1 MSAAL
6 QNKAALI
13 PLPAGNLLLRIITA
27 MCLSVVLY
35 SCVKVGPDYRRPDA
49 PVSPGW
55 VERDGGRV
63 SDGAADFRAWW
74 KVFKDPVLDKL
85 IDTAYGQNP
94 TLQIAGTRV
103 LQARAQL
110 GVVTGEFYPQTQ
122 AASGSLQW
130 NRLSKAASFGGGL
143 SYTEAQVGATIS
155 WELDFWGR
163 FRRAIQSADAGW
175 FGSLANYDNTLVSLT
190 ADVANSYIQIRT
202 LEKRT
207 EVANRNALAQKETL
221 GIAEARYQFG
231 LVSNLDVEQARTA
244 LNSTLSLV
252 PQLQTQLRQ
261 ANHAL
266 CVLLGVTPGSLDQV
280 LAQSSGIPVAPKA
293 VAVGIP
299 ADLLR
304 RRPDI
309 RLAQYQAE
317 AQCAQIGVAKADL
330 YPAFSLSGFFGF
342 LSTDIVP
349 AKLGDITRWSSRT
362 YQAGPTVQWNILNY
376 GRITNNVRLQD
387 AVFQEYMI
395 SYQNAV
401 LSAQKDVE
409 DNLIAF
415 VRAQDGAALLAE
427 AAAAAGRALEL
438 AVLQYQAGA
447 TNFTSVITAQQ
458 ALLTQQDSLASTLG
472 SLSSSVVGVYRALGG
487 GWEFREG
494 QDLIPPEMKEEMSRR
509 TNWGKLLSPQAY
521 NPQLLGPPK
530 LLVRPPDW

>member
-1 MSAAL
+1 MANTAQTRRPQGRFL
-6 QNKAALI
+6 YIGLI
-13 PLPAGNLLLRIITA
+13 FTLLVFA
-27 MCLSVVLY
+27 FPWG
-35 SCVKVGPDYRRPDA
+35 CVKVGPDFQRPA
-49 PVSPGW
+49 SQVPPNW
-55 VERDGGRV
+55 VERDGGRIQEKP
-63 SDGAADFRAWW
+63 ADFREWW
-74 KVFKDPVLDKL
+74 KVFNDPVLDKV
-85 IDTAYGQNP
+85 IDMAYGRNP
-94 TLQIAGTRV
+94 SLQIAGTRV

-110 GVVTGEFYPQTQ
+110 GIVTGEFYPQTQ

-130 NRLSKAASFGGGL
+130 NRLSKGASFGGGL
-143 SYTEAQVGATIS
+143 SYTEAQIGANIS

-163 FRRAIQSADAGW
+163 YRRAIQSADAGW

-202 LEKRT
+202 LEKRI
-207 EVANRNALAQKETL
+207 EIANQNALTQKENL
-221 GIAEARYQFG
+221 GIAEARNLFG
-231 LVSNLDVEQARTA
+231 LVSSLDVEQARTA
-244 LNSTLSLV
+244 LNSTLALV
-252 PQLQTQLRQ
+252 PQLQAQLRQ

-266 CVLLGVTPGSLDQV
+266 CVLLGITPGGLDPV
-280 LAQSSGIPVAPKA
+280 LAQASGIPAAPKA

-330 YPAFSLSGFFGF
+330 YPVFSLSGFFGF
-342 LSTDIVP
+342 LSTDIAP
-349 AKLGDITRWSSRT
+349 AKLGDITKWSSRT

-387 AVFQEYMI
+387 AVFQEYLI
-395 SYQNAV
+395 TYQNAV
-401 LSAQKDVE
+401 LTAQKDVE

-472 SLSSSVVGVYRALGG
+472 GLSSSFVGVYRALGG

-494 QDLIPPEMKEEMSRR
+494 QELIPPEMKTEMARR
-509 TNWGKLLSPQAY
+509 INWGKLLSPQVY
-521 NPQLLGPPK
+521 NPQLPAPPK